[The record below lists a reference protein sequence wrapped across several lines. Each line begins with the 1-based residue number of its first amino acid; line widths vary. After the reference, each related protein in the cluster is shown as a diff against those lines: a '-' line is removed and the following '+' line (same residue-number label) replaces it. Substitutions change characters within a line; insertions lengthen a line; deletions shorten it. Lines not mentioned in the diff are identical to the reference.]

1 MVESV
6 KSRFNGIDI
15 IVNNAAIIAVN
26 DWDKMLD
33 INLVGLQHE
42 VQ

>member
-6 KSRFNGIDI
+6 KSRFNSMDI
-15 IVNNAAIIAVN
+15 IVNNAAIIAV
-26 DWDKMLD
+26 DDLDKMLD